1 MKKTRAQTGSARSSA
16 LVDLEERKESL
27 DVVAMSEAGG
37 SLVFDQVGRGIVAP
51 AAFRGETVPDEQIV
65 LGEGAAGLLA
75 PSEDLGIGAAGEHA
89 GAEGRVGDAEVRAA
103 TTIKSD
109 TEILLKSR
117 GKIAA
122 GVQADLIDHA
132 GKVDQTADFDVG

>member
-51 AAFRGETVPDEQIV
+51 T
-65 LGEGAAGLLA
+65 
-75 PSEDLGIGAAGEHA
+75 
-89 GAEGRVGDAEVRAA
+89 
-103 TTIKSD
+103 
-109 TEILLKSR
+109 
-117 GKIAA
+117 
-122 GVQADLIDHA
+122 
-132 GKVDQTADFDVG
+132 